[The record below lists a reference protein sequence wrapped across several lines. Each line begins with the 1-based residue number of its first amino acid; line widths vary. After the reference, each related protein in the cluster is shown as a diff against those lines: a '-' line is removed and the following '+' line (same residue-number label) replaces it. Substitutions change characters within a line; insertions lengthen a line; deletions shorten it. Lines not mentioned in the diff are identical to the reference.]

1 MSRSKLIKKLKE
13 KNPQLK
19 KAEIETVIDVF
30 TDSISHALKK
40 GQECEIRNF
49 GSFRLK
55 KLNASANL
63 RNPKKNELIY
73 RPERVKVRFKSS
85 KKLNKL
91 INE

>member
-1 MSRSKLIKKLKE
+1 LSRKKLIKKLKE
-13 KNPQLK
+13 KNPQLNQ
-19 KAEIETVIDVF
+19 AELETVIDVF
-30 TDSISHALKK
+30 TDSISNALKN

-55 KLNASANL
+55 KLNASPSL

-73 RPERVKVRFKSS
+73 RPKRVKVKFKAS
-85 KKLNKL
+85 KKLNKQ

>member
-1 MSRSKLIKKLKE
+1 MSRNKLIKKLKK
-13 KNPQLK
+13 KNPKLNQ
-19 KAEIETVIDVF
+19 AELETVIDVF
-30 TDSISHALKK
+30 TNSISFALKN

-55 KLNASANL
+55 KLKASANL

-73 RPERVKVRFKSS
+73 RPERVNVKFKTS

>member
-1 MSRSKLIKKLKE
+1 LSRKKLIKKLKE
-13 KNPQLK
+13 KNPHLNQTEL
-19 KAEIETVIDVF
+19 ETVIDIF
-30 TDSISHALKK
+30 TNSISHALKS

-73 RPERVKVRFKSS
+73 RPERVKVRFKAS

>member
-1 MSRSKLIKKLKE
+1 LSRKKLIKKLRE
-13 KNPQLK
+13 KNPQLNQ
-19 KAEIETVIDVF
+19 AELETIIDVF
-30 TDSISHALKK
+30 TNSISVALKS

-73 RPERVKVRFKSS
+73 RPERVKVRFKAS

>member
-1 MSRSKLIKKLKE
+1 MSRNKLIKKLKE
-13 KNPQLK
+13 KNPQLNQ
-19 KAEIETVIDVF
+19 AELETVIDVF
-30 TDSISHALKK
+30 TNSVSLALKN

-55 KLNASANL
+55 KLKASANL

-73 RPERVKVRFKSS
+73 RPERVKVKFKSS
-85 KKLNKL
+85 KKINKF

>member
-1 MSRSKLIKKLKE
+1 LSRKKLIKKLRE
-13 KNPQLK
+13 KNPRLNQ
-19 KAEIETVIDVF
+19 AELETVIDVF
-30 TDSISHALKK
+30 TNSISIALKS

-73 RPERVKVRFKSS
+73 RPERVKVRFKAS
-85 KKLNKL
+85 KKLYKL

>member
-1 MSRSKLIKKLKE
+1 MSRNKLIKKLKE
-13 KNPQLK
+13 KNPKLNQ
-19 KAEIETVIDVF
+19 AELETVIDVF
-30 TDSISHALKK
+30 TNSVSFALKN

-55 KLNASANL
+55 KLKASASL

-73 RPERVKVRFKSS
+73 RPERVKVKFKSS
-85 KKLNKL
+85 KKLNKF

>member
-1 MSRSKLIKKLKE
+1 MSRKKLIKKLKE
-13 KNPQLK
+13 KNPKLNQ
-19 KAEIETVIDVF
+19 AELETVIDVF
-30 TDSISHALKK
+30 TDSISHALQS
-40 GQECEIRNF
+40 GLECEIRNL

-73 RPERVKVRFKSS
+73 RPERVKVRFKAS

>member
-1 MSRSKLIKKLKE
+1 MSRNKLIKKLKE
-13 KNPQLK
+13 KNSKLNQ
-19 KAEIETVIDVF
+19 AELETVIDVF
-30 TDSISHALKK
+30 TNSITDALKS

-73 RPERVKVRFKSS
+73 RPERVKVKFKAS